1 MFFPRQTH
9 SNRKGEGGD
18 SKGIKGERNV
28 DGVEIVRELRGR
40 GMWMWEIFGWAGGGG
55 EDALITFQTA
65 YFSSGRRHHTAHIN
79 THILN
84 IIIITSMD
92 TNTSRLLNTF

>member
-1 MFFPRQTH
+1 MD
-9 SNRKGEGGD
+9 GG
-18 SKGIKGERNV
+18 
-28 DGVEIVRELRGR
+28 EIVRELRGR

-65 YFSSGRRHHTAHIN
+65 YFSSGRRQHTAHIN